1 MSSETTKRIPKTG
14 LAGRMRAWMSGRE
27 GRFALRE
34 LYEALGIP
42 PGPPREHVARDLRDF
57 VRRGEVIRDDDGRC
71 NGHRYRYIGRPA
83 EPATG
88 LRAKILKGMYL
99 SVTFALSDIVRLSG
113 APDRSYVHKIAK
125 PLRKSGH
132 IRTVGRRLCGHGAGA
147 EAVYHIPDRDRFRL
161 EVIG

>member
-1 MSSETTKRIPKTG
+1 MSRSIPKTG

-42 PGPPREHVARDLRDF
+42 PGLPRERVARDLRDF
-57 VRRGEVIRDDDGRC
+57 VRRGEVIRDNDGRC
-71 NGHRYRYIGRPA
+71 NGNRYRYVGRPV

-113 APDRSYVHKIAK
+113 APDSSYVHKIAK
-125 PLRKSGH
+125 PLRKGGH
-132 IRTVGRRLCGHGAGA
+132 IRVVGRRLCAHGAGA